1 METNTVEILS
11 FTLDGQR
18 FALPFS
24 SVERVLR
31 ALAVTHIPDAPPI
44 VYGVI
49 DYYGDIVAVINLRS
63 HLKLTPKSIQVNDR
77 FIVVKTSG
85 RKLALVVDEVE
96 SVMKPLERDINQAEE
111 INPGLKI
118 AKIIRD
124 NNGIIFIYD
133 LEKLLNCMDEIQLE
147 EFLKVEPQL

>member
-18 FALPFS
+18 FALPLA

-44 VYGVI
+44 VFGVI
-49 DYYGDIVAVINLRS
+49 DYYGEIIAVINLRF
-63 HLKLTPKSIQVNDR
+63 HLKLPSKGIHVNDR
-77 FIVVKTSG
+77 FIVVKSSG

-96 SVMKPLERDINQAEE
+96 SVMKPMEKDINQADE

-124 NNGIIFIYD
+124 NAGIIFIYD
-133 LEKLLNCMDEIQLE
+133 LEKLLNSVDVVQLDELLQPE
-147 EFLKVEPQL
+147 ETV

>member
-1 METNTVEILS
+1 
-11 FTLDGQR
+11 
-18 FALPFS
+18 
-24 SVERVLR
+24 VLR

-49 DYYGDIVAVINLRS
+49 DYHGEIVAVINLRS
-63 HLKLTPKSIQVNDR
+63 HLKLAPKNVQVNDR
-77 FIVVKTSG
+77 FIIVKTSG

-96 SVMKPLERDINQAEE
+96 SVMKPLDKDINQAEE

-124 NNGIIFIYD
+124 NSGIIFIYD
-133 LEKLLNCMDEIQLE
+133 LEKLLNCMDEIQLDE
-147 EFLKVEPQL
+147 LLKVEHQL

>member
-1 METNTVEILS
+1 METNSVEILS
-11 FTLDGQR
+11 FTLDSQR
-18 FALPFS
+18 FALPLS
-24 SVERVLR
+24 TVERVLR

-49 DYYGDIVAVINLRS
+49 DYYGEIIAVINLRS
-63 HLKLTPKSIQVNDR
+63 HLKLTPKDVYINDR

-96 SVMKPLERDINQAEE
+96 SVMKPLDKDISQAEE
-111 INPGLKI
+111 INSGLKI
-118 AKIIRD
+118 AKMIRD

-133 LEKLLNCMDEIQLE
+133 LEKLLNCVDEIQLDE
-147 EFLKVEPQL
+147 LLMAEQQQ

>member
-1 METNTVEILS
+1 METTGTEILS
-11 FTLDGQR
+11 FTLDQQR
-18 FALPFS
+18 FALPLA

-49 DYYGDIVAVINLRS
+49 DYYGEIIAVINLRS
-63 HLKLTPKSIQVNDR
+63 HLKLADKGIQVNDR
-77 FIVVKTSG
+77 FIIVNSSS

-96 SVMKPLERDINQAEE
+96 SVLKPLEKDINKADG
-111 INPGLKI
+111 INSGLKI

-124 NNGIIFIYD
+124 NAGIIFIYD
-133 LEKLLNCMDEIQLE
+133 LEKLLNSVDEIQLDE
-147 EFLKVEPQL
+147 LLKAKELV